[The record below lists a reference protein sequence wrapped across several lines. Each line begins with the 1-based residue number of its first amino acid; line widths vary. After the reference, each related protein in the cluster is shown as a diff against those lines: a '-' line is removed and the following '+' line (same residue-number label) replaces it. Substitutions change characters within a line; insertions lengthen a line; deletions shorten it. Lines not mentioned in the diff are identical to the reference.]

1 MNYLAAIIIPAYIA
15 LMVLIMVIVGRKS
28 SNSLKDYALA
38 GGGLPWFVTA
48 GTIVASLIGGGTNG
62 YGWVSVWR
70 VPFFSLR

>member
-38 GGGLPWFVTA
+38 GGGLP
-48 GTIVASLIGGGTNG
+48 
-62 YGWVSVWR
+62 
-70 VPFFSLR
+70 